1 MSEIIIPQFLQ
12 YTQQSCQLGFEG
24 SYLIIMTKETA
35 ISFETRGFW
44 KILWNEVMDM
54 ECRKYDLLTLGEVL
68 LRLSP
73 PANER
78 MIRTP
83 MFEQNIGGAELN
95 VAVDAAQL
103 GLKTG
108 MIGKISSN
116 DIGRLA
122 RNEIHGQFPEEIF
135 TSARCFH
142 TCGITLAL
150 DEKVRGTAVTLMRK
164 FKEHGTLIS
173 FDVNFRGNLWS
184 V

>member
-1 MSEIIIPQFLQ
+1 MGSEMCIRDREYRALINSADNTRFMRVFRLSEIIILQFLQ

-78 MIRTP
+78 MILGVWQEMKFTDSFRKKCLLLPDAFTP
-83 MFEQNIGGAELN
+83 AELHWHWM
-95 VAVDAAQL
+95 
-103 GLKTG
+103 K
-108 MIGKISSN
+108 K
-116 DIGRLA
+116 
-122 RNEIHGQFPEEIF
+122 
-135 TSARCFH
+135 
-142 TCGITLAL
+142 
-150 DEKVRGTAVTLMRK
+150 
-164 FKEHGTLIS
+164 
-173 FDVNFRGNLWS
+173 
-184 V
+184 

>member
-1 MSEIIIPQFLQ
+1 MSEIIILQFLQ

-54 ECRKYDLLTLGEVL
+54 ECRKYDLLTLGEML

-78 MIRTP
+78 MI
-83 MFEQNIGGAELN
+83 L
-95 VAVDAAQL
+95 
-103 GLKTG
+103 
-108 MIGKISSN
+108 
-116 DIGRLA
+116 GRLA
-122 RNEIHGQFPEEIF
+122 RNEIHGQFPEEMF

-150 DEKVRGTAVTLMRK
+150 DEKVRETAVTLMRK

-173 FDVNFRGNLWS
+173 FDVKFRGNLWS

>member
-1 MSEIIIPQFLQ
+1 MSEIIILQFLQ

-54 ECRKYDLLTLGEVL
+54 ECRKYDLLTLGEML

-73 PANER
+73 PANE
-78 MIRTP
+78 
-83 MFEQNIGGAELN
+83 
-95 VAVDAAQL
+95 
-103 GLKTG
+103 
-108 MIGKISSN
+108 
-116 DIGRLA
+116 
-122 RNEIHGQFPEEIF
+122 IHGQFPEEMF

-150 DEKVRGTAVTLMRK
+150 DEKVRETAVTLMRK

-173 FDVNFRGNLWS
+173 FDVKFRGNLWS